1 MTYDFDIL
9 PSCKEDI
16 RKLCAKNKPLQ
27 EALDKK
33 IKQVQDNPHHFK
45 PLRYPLQDRR
55 RVHVFKSFVLT
66 YSIDEEAKKVIL
78 RKFSHHD
85 DAY

>member
-1 MTYDFDIL
+1 MAYNLDIL

-33 IKQVQDNPHHFK
+33 IKLVLENPHHFK
-45 PLRYPLQDRR
+45 PLKYPMQDRR

-66 YSIDEEAKKVIL
+66 YSVEEASKTVVL
-78 RKFSHHD
+78 CKFSHHD

>member
-1 MTYDFDIL
+1 MAYNLDVL

-16 RKLCAKNKPLQ
+16 KGLCAKNKPLQ

-33 IKQVQDNPHHFK
+33 IKQILENPYHFK

-55 RVHVFKSFVLT
+55 RAHVLKSFVLT
-66 YSIDEEAKKVIL
+66 YSVDETSKMVIL